1 MSDETTTTE
10 GQSEA
15 AATETPAIPDATEAP
30 RAAEALRALMQQE
43 KATRE
48 ARQSNIE
55 HEAVVRQSKALQQ
68 LAQADPVGF
77 LERSGIK
84 REDISQR
91 LSDGADPVSD
101 IRDDISSLKTELQ
114 QQREATEQAR
124 MQAALS
130 EARSEVHKYVET
142 AEDTPLVRATGSA
155 DQVWQVMTHHHQ
167 TTGQIISEA
176 EAARKVEGH
185 LSAQIDRL
193 LESDAT
199 RALIEEKMKGAGVPI
214 APPAPVKHRSTLT
227 NEMQT
232 AETKRVRQDPNMSRE
247 ASLAEAASIL
257 KWT

>member
-1 MSDETTTTE
+1 
-10 GQSEA
+10 
-15 AATETPAIPDATEAP
+15 
-30 RAAEALRALMQQE
+30 
-43 KATRE
+43 
-48 ARQSNIE
+48 
-55 HEAVVRQSKALQQ
+55 
-68 LAQADPVGF
+68 
-77 LERSGIK
+77 
-84 REDISQR
+84 
-91 LSDGADPVSD
+91 
-101 IRDDISSLKTELQ
+101 
-114 QQREATEQAR
+114 
-124 MQAALS
+124 
-130 EARSEVHKYVET
+130 
-142 AEDTPLVRATGSA
+142 
-155 DQVWQVMTHHHQ
+155 MTHHHQ